1 MGSNVA
7 FDGSK
12 IALFLGDALAV
23 ILRDE
28 IEGLPFAGY
37 WDLPGGG
44 REGDETPFACGQR
57 ECLEELGLHVPQS
70 AVAWSRAYAEG
81 LQTKWFFVAHLPAS
95 AADRVVFGDEGQ
107 RWALMSPT
115 AFVAHAKAV
124 PAFQQRLQAY
134 LDRAD

>member
-1 MGSNVA
+1 MGGNVA

-28 IEGLPFAGY
+28 TEGLPFAGY

-70 AVAWSRAYAEG
+70 AVDWSQAYAEG
-81 LQTKWFFVAHLPAS
+81 VQTKWFFVAHLPAS

-107 RWALMSPT
+107 CWTLMSP
-115 AFVAHAKAV
+115 ADFVAHAKAV
-124 PAFQQRLQAY
+124 PAFQNRLRAY
-134 LDRAD
+134 LDRTD